1 MSETFKDCKDLNV
14 LAKQYMCCGVKNFCS
29 REDMSSFTT
38 ILVHTMNKNLIMS
51 MHVKLAKQ
59 FLEQKFEMVK
69 LNTARNI
76 HV

>member
-1 MSETFKDCKDLNV
+1 M

-29 REDMSSFTT
+29 REDMSSFIT